1 MPEVSLSSFG
11 RRIIQVARS
20 GSARL
25 GRDPLLWIALA
36 AVLGILAIDSVPA
49 RPWPLAGALI
59 AVLVLTSKWPRAI
72 PLLVATGLAFAWLH
86 AANVEQIGD
95 FPSIEKLSQGD
106 KIPAKAIGTVLRA
119 PAEPE
124 DGDTRI
130 SGSLTL
136 RLESLELEGN
146 RHLVRHAVRVRLD
159 PLPPSGDSGPIRYG
173 DRIRLSGTLERL
185 AAARN
190 PGAFDPRRFFY
201 RSISALVE
209 LRSGPGDRF
218 EHLQSDVGNPL
229 RHFAEDTRKQ
239 LADAICYD
247 LDDSPQAIA
256 ILNAMAL
263 GAREQTPD
271 DLEDLFRLSGSLH
284 IFAVSGM
291 HVGIFA
297 AIVWALLS
305 LLRLPRRLVV
315 LLVIPIVLF
324 YAVITGLRPS
334 ACRAAIMACTILLGL
349 VAERQPRLLNSLGL
363 AALVLLAIDTQQIF
377 LPGFQLSFAVLV
389 AIAILA
395 NPIRLALLHVF
406 AIDPL
411 IPLALVPRWRRR
423 LDSAWAAVAGLLA
436 MSLAAWIGSAPLVIW
451 HFHLLTPIAIVSNLV
466 MVPLA
471 AVILSVACLSLLLS
485 ACQLAPVALLAN
497 NANWLLIKCLTLAA
511 TAFAAVPGG
520 HLSFAPG
527 DDFKKAETPALS
539 TLLVLDT
546 ADSGAAQIITAAG
559 SSNSTSRPRSKKI
572 TWLIDTGSA
581 SAFAHAVEPALRAH
595 AVNELDGLLLTHGD
609 LRHIGGTPLALE
621 RFTPERWLQS
631 SLPNRSPV
639 RRSIDETSSRL
650 KSPAETVTAT
660 QIFLLD
666 ENTKLRVLFPPLD
679 YPVQSSADDQA
690 VVLRL
695 ESGPW
700 SVLLMSDAGFTTERW
715 LLDHCPAADLRSA
728 VIVKG
733 QNRGDASASADFLR
747 VVDPLAIVATN
758 VSFPTG
764 EAIDESWRRDIDR
777 RGIALFDQSQT
788 GAVEIRLGERELR
801 IDATVNAHTFRSRS
815 R

>member
-1 MPEVSLSSFG
+1 V
-11 RRIIQVARS
+11 IQLLQG

-36 AVLGILAIDSVPA
+36 AVLGILAVDSISATPWILATTLFTALPA
-49 RPWPLAGALI
+49 AA
-59 AVLVLTSKWPRAI
+59 KWPRSI
-72 PLLVATGLAFAWLH
+72 FLLIVAGLAFAWLH
-86 AANVEQIGD
+86 AVNIETIND
-95 FPSIEKLSQGD
+95 FPGIERLSEGK
-106 KIPAKAIGTVLRA
+106 KIPAQVVGTVLRA
-119 PAEPE
+119 PTDPGE
-124 DGDTRI
+124 DETRI

-136 RLESLELEGN
+136 RLESLEMEGH
-146 RHLVRHAVRVRLD
+146 RHQLRHTIRVRLD
-159 PLPPSGDSGPIRYG
+159 PLPPPGDSGPIRYG

-201 RSISALVE
+201 RSIGALAE

-218 EHLQSDVGNPL
+218 ERLQSNAGNPV
-229 RHFAEDTRKQ
+229 RHFAENTREQ
-239 LADAICYD
+239 LASAICYD
-247 LDDSPQAIA
+247 LDDSPQATT
-256 ILNAMAL
+256 ILQAMAL

-305 LLRLPRRLVV
+305 LLQLPRRVVV

-324 YAVITGLRPS
+324 YAVVTGLRPS

-349 VAERQPRLLNSLGL
+349 VAERRPRLLNSLGL

-377 LPGFQLSFAVLV
+377 LPGFQLSFAVLIS
-389 AIAILA
+389 IAVLA
-395 NPIRLALLHVF
+395 NPVRLALLQPF

-411 IPLALVPRWRRR
+411 IPRELVPHWRLR
-423 LDSAWAAVAGLLA
+423 LDTAWAAIVGLLS

-471 AVILSVACLSLLLS
+471 AAILSIACLSLLLS
-485 ACQLAPVALLAN
+485 ACYLAPLALLAN

-511 TAFAAVPGG
+511 GAFAAVPGG

-527 DDFKKAETPALS
+527 DDFERAGASPPLA

-546 ADSGAAQIITAAG
+546 ADSGAAHIITAAG
-559 SSNSTSRPRSKKI
+559 SSSPSSESNAQKS
-572 TWLIDTGSA
+572 TWLVDTGSA
-581 SAFAHAVEPALRAH
+581 AAFAHSVEPALRSRAI
-595 AVNELDGLLLTHGD
+595 NQLDGLIITHGD
-609 LRHIGGTPLALE
+609 LRHIGGTPLVLE
-621 RFTPERWLQS
+621 RFQPKRWLQS
-631 SLPNRSPV
+631 TLPNRSPV
-639 RRSIDETSSRL
+639 RRIIEETSARL
-650 KSPAETVTAT
+650 ESPAETLAT
-660 QIFLLD
+660 PRAFELD
-666 ENTKLRVLFPPLD
+666 EETRLQVLFPPAG
-679 YPVQSSADDQA
+679 YPVQSAADDHA

-700 SVLLMSDAGFTTERW
+700 SLLLMSDAGFTTERW

-728 VIVKG
+728 VIIKG
-733 QNRGDASASADFLR
+733 QNRADTSASADFLR
-747 VVDPLAIVATN
+747 IVDPLAIICTN
-758 VSFPTG
+758 MSFPTG
-764 EAIDESWRRDIDR
+764 EAIDEKWRRDIEQ
-777 RGIALFDQSQT
+777 RGIVLFDQSQT
-788 GAVEIRLGERELR
+788 GAVQINLGDREIG
-801 IDATVNAHTFRSRS
+801 IDATVNAQTFRSRS

>member
-1 MPEVSLSSFG
+1 MPEDFHSTFGHRIKQAARTGSDRLS
-11 RRIIQVARS
+11 
-20 GSARL
+20 
-25 GRDPLLWIALA
+25 RDPLLWVALS
-36 AVLGILAIDSVPA
+36 AVLGILIVDDAPVS
-49 RPWPLAGALI
+49 PWPLAGVVFVTLGLA
-59 AVLVLTSKWPRAI
+59 SKWPRA
-72 PLLVATGLAFAWLH
+72 PLLLVATGLSFAWLH
-86 AANVEQIGD
+86 TANIEQIGD
-95 FPSIEKLSQGD
+95 FPGIDRLSRGE
-106 KIPAKAIGTVLRA
+106 KIPARAVGTVLRA
-119 PAEPE
+119 PTAAEDE
-124 DGDTRI
+124 ETRI

-136 RLESLELEGN
+136 RLDSLEYEG
-146 RHLVRHAVRVRLD
+146 RRYHVRHTIRVRLD
-159 PLPPSGDSGPIRYG
+159 PLPPPGDLGPIRYG

-190 PGAFDPRRFFY
+190 PGAFNPRRFFY
-201 RSISALVE
+201 RSIGALAE

-218 EHLQSDVGNPL
+218 EHLQSKAGNPL
-229 RHFAEDTRKQ
+229 RHFAEDTRDH
-239 LADAICYD
+239 LANAICHD
-247 LDDSPQAIA
+247 LDDSPRATA
-256 ILNAMAL
+256 ILKAMAL

-305 LLRLPRRLVV
+305 LLRLPRRWVV

-324 YAVITGLRPS
+324 YAVVTGLRPS
-334 ACRAAIMACTILLGL
+334 ACRAAIMASTILLGL
-349 VAERQPRLLNSLGL
+349 VAERRPRLLNSLGF
-363 AALVLLAIDTQQIF
+363 AALILLAVDTQQIF
-377 LPGFQLSFAVLV
+377 LPGFQLSFAVLI
-389 AIAILA
+389 AIAVLA
-395 NPIRLALLHVF
+395 NPVRLALLQPF
-406 AIDPL
+406 AVDPL
-411 IPLALVPRWRRR
+411 IPRELVPAWHRR
-423 LDSAWAAVAGLLA
+423 LESARAAVAGLLA
-436 MSLAAWIGSAPLVIW
+436 MSLAAWIGSAPLVIY
-451 HFHLLTPIAIVSNLV
+451 HFHLLTPIAIVSNLI

-485 ACQLAPVALLAN
+485 ACQLTAVALLAN

-511 TAFAAVPGG
+511 TAFAAIPGG

-527 DDFKKAETPALS
+527 GDAEKNGGPPLS

-546 ADSGAAQIITAAG
+546 TDSGAANIISAG
-559 SSNSTSRPRSKKI
+559 PA

-581 SAFAHAVEPALRAH
+581 GAFAHCVEPALRAQ

-609 LRHIGGTPLALE
+609 LRHIGGTPLALD
-621 RFTPERWLQS
+621 RFTPTQWLHS

-639 RRSIDETSSRL
+639 RREIEETSARL
-650 KSPAETVTAT
+650 KSPAETLAAAQV
-660 QIFLLD
+660 FPLD
-666 ENTKLRVLFPPLD
+666 GKTTLQVLFPPLD

-764 EAIDESWRRDIDR
+764 EAIDESWRRDIER

-788 GAVEIRLGERELR
+788 GAVEIQLGSRELR
-801 IDATVNAHTFRSRS
+801 IAATVNAQIFRSRS